1 MPMMILNNKIHGVL
15 YNSNTHEVIAECN
28 NITIE
33 EEKDEIKNQQLIHCY
48 NIHGFSKTLPCEF
61 I

>member
-1 MPMMILNNKIHGVL
+1 MSMTILNNKIHGVL

-33 EEKDEIKNQQLIHCY
+33 EEKDKTKNQQLIHCY
-48 NIHGFSKTLPCEF
+48 NIRGFDKTLPCKF
-61 I
+61 V